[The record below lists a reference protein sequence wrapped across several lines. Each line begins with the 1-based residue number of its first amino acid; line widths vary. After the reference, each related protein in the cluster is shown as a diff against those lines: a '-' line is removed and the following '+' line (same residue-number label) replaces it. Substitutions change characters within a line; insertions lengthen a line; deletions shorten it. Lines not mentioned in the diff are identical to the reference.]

1 MVVTQSVRAGDPTIK
16 TERFMITDGE
26 GDRRAAVL
34 TGLMRVILPQPG
46 DSSRYLSGF
55 SIPCV
60 YHWQWLIGAG
70 G

>member
-1 MVVTQSVRAGDPTIK
+1 MVVTLSVRAGDPTI
-16 TERFMITDGE
+16 ERFTITDGE
-26 GDRRAAVL
+26 GDRRAAAL

-46 DSSRYLSGF
+46 DSSRYLPWF
-55 SIPCV
+55 SIPCT